1 MFRRNSL
8 SLVLATTAL
17 ALAGLA
23 FPLGLVGGPH
33 DAFAEVKD
41 FDRAGPVFESAP
53 EESLELDDPPAPDAS
68 LTRRSPS
75 VAESDRHLPVDQS
88 GRAAA
93 IEPDAPVPLKDLA
106 KS

>member
-1 MFRRNSL
+1 MFRRSSL
-8 SLVLATTAL
+8 GLVLATAAL
-17 ALAGLA
+17 ALAVLA
-23 FPLGLVGGPH
+23 FPLGLVFGH

-41 FDRAGPVFESAP
+41 FDRAGPVFESVP

-93 IEPDAPVPLKDLA
+93 IEPAAPVPLQDLA

>member
-1 MFRRNSL
+1 MFRRSSL
-8 SLVLATTAL
+8 GLVLATTAL
-17 ALAGLA
+17 VLAVLA
-23 FPLGLVGGPH
+23 FPLGLIGGPQ
-33 DAFAEVKD
+33 DDSSEVKD

-53 EESLELDDPPAPDAS
+53 EESLELDDPPAPDAF